1 MSKKSRKNKKAK
13 KVNNE
18 VEIVTTT
25 AQPIAAIDA
34 HIDEAE
40 VVDVIEA
47 NPTSTTMADIE
58 VEKNEPIALGPSKI
72 EQDPQSEVQNNVV
85 ESHHDDVSG
94 ETDKHVDELEVKED
108 DGAPATTDVE
118 TPAKDD
124 VTEPCSDNKDAI
136 DPDDCI
142 VWRMSDGSYVIKS
155 TLPVSERTGIHAEW
169 VCESSEKANE
179 VRQKLED
186 AAQQFAASFNEIHSK
201 RLEREEKIQ
210 KRIDTV
216 TTPVKKIK
224 GLFNKKSA

>member
-18 VEIVTTT
+18 VEIVTTA

-34 HIDEAE
+34 NVDEAE
-40 VVDVIEA
+40 VVEVIEA
-47 NPTSTTMADIE
+47 NPTSTTMVDIE
-58 VEKNEPIALGPSKI
+58 IEKTEPIALGPSKT
-72 EQDPQSEVQNNVV
+72 EQDRQSEVSNDAVK
-85 ESHHDDVSG
+85 SHSEDVSD
-94 ETDKHVDELEVKED
+94 ETDKQVDEPEVKDND
-108 DGAPATTDVE
+108 DAPATTDDEAPV
-118 TPAKDD
+118 KDD
-124 VTEPCSDNKDAI
+124 VIEPCSDNKEAI

-169 VCESSEKANE
+169 VCESLEKANE

-186 AAQQFAASFNEIHSK
+186 AAQQFATSFNEIHNK
-201 RLEREEKIQ
+201 RLEREDKIQ
-210 KRIDTV
+210 KRINTV
-216 TTPVKKIK
+216 TTPVRKIK